1 MTPSLKVV
9 VAITSPI
16 AFQTLKNQSVLHTC
30 LKTAQEFVSQY
41 GSSAHL
47 AIAGSTE
54 DLAQVADV
62 ECEKIQCDPNNLVAS
77 LPNATPAELLMIHD
91 SQRALTKVAQF
102 QRVLAGLTPGI
113 DAVRPV
119 SAFTET
125 LKSID
130 ADQFIEG
137 TIDRNSMKRT
147 STPELIRSSAHLAIA
162 GSTEDLAQVVEL
174 DCEKIECDPN
184 NLVASLP
191 NTTPV
196 ELVMFHDSQ
205 RALTKV
211 AQFQRVL
218 EALTPGIDAVRPVS
232 AFTET
237 LKSIDAD
244 QFIEGTIDRNS
255 MKRISTPELIRYSA
269 IDVKGESSTWFVPI
283 KADAQLAT
291 VDADPESARINS
303 EKEIELMKHLLD
315 WN

>member
-30 LKTAQEFVSQY
+30 LETAQEFVALY

-47 AIAGSTE
+47 AIAGSKE
-54 DLAQVADV
+54 DLARVAELD
-62 ECEKIQCDPNNLVAS
+62 CEKIECDPNNLVAS
-77 LPNATPAELLMIHD
+77 LPNATPAELVMIHD

-137 TIDRNSMKRT
+137 TIDRNSMKR
-147 STPELIRSSAHLAIA
+147 IA
-162 GSTEDLAQVVEL
+162 S
-174 DCEKIECDPN
+174 
-184 NLVASLP
+184 
-191 NTTPV
+191 
-196 ELVMFHDSQ
+196 
-205 RALTKV
+205 
-211 AQFQRVL
+211 
-218 EALTPGIDAVRPVS
+218 
-232 AFTET
+232 
-237 LKSIDAD
+237 
-244 QFIEGTIDRNS
+244 
-255 MKRISTPELIRYSA
+255 PELIRYGA
-269 IDVKGESSTWFVPI
+269 IDLKGESSTWFVPL
-283 KADAQLAT
+283 KGDAQIAT

>member
-30 LKTAQEFVSQY
+30 LKTAQEFVAQY

-54 DLAQVADV
+54 DLAQVVDLD
-62 ECEKIQCDPNNLVAS
+62 CEKIECDPNNLVAS
-77 LPNATPAELLMIHD
+77 LPNATPAELVMIHD

-137 TIDRNSMKRT
+137 TIDRNSMKR
-147 STPELIRSSAHLAIA
+147 IA
-162 GSTEDLAQVVEL
+162 
-174 DCEKIECDPN
+174 
-184 NLVASLP
+184 
-191 NTTPV
+191 
-196 ELVMFHDSQ
+196 
-205 RALTKV
+205 
-211 AQFQRVL
+211 
-218 EALTPGIDAVRPVS
+218 
-232 AFTET
+232 
-237 LKSIDAD
+237 
-244 QFIEGTIDRNS
+244 
-255 MKRISTPELIRYSA
+255 TPELIRYSA

>member
-30 LKTAQEFVSQY
+30 LETAQEFVAQY
-41 GSSAHL
+41 GSDAHL
-47 AIAGSTE
+47 AIAGSKV
-54 DLAQVADV
+54 DLAQVAELD
-62 ECEKIQCDPNNLVAS
+62 CEKIQCDPNNLVAS
-77 LPNATPAELLMIHD
+77 LPNATPAELVMI
-91 SQRALTKVAQF
+91 
-102 QRVLAGLTPGI
+102 
-113 DAVRPV
+113 
-119 SAFTET
+119 
-125 LKSID
+125 
-130 ADQFIEG
+130 
-137 TIDRNSMKRT
+137 
-147 STPELIRSSAHLAIA
+147 
-162 GSTEDLAQVVEL
+162 
-174 DCEKIECDPN
+174 
-184 NLVASLP
+184 
-191 NTTPV
+191 
-196 ELVMFHDSQ
+196 HDSQ

-237 LKSIDAD
+237 LKSIGAH

-269 IDVKGESSTWFVPI
+269 IDFKGASSTWFVPI
-283 KADAQLAT
+283 KSDAQLAT
-291 VDADPESARINS
+291 VDADPESARVNS